1 MLFLG
6 LSAMLAL
13 EARAQP
19 KHDCNWMFGYGYGND
34 SPFPIFGPSV
44 MDFCGDSLE
53 IYEIDRPMNFRFTN
67 ASIADEEG
75 NLLFYTNGFTIANA
89 QHEILLNGT
98 GLATPGTSGFGPD
111 GTPIQQ
117 GTLILPWPEH
127 PGKFLVFY
135 GRISYFNYE
144 LDGENRFI
152 ACNTPLYYAVVDM
165 NLEGGAGAVTEKN
178 VIMSNDTVSMGKLT
192 ATRHANGRDWWLVA
206 PKFHSG
212 QILRFLI
219 TPEGVIDYGAVDSG
233 MFVRAGNGQA
243 VFSPDGVS
251 YVNLSLFDWQE
262 NYIYF
267 FDFDRC
273 SGGFTPRGEF
283 FYTDHEAHA
292 SVSISPNSRYLY
304 NPSLYEIRQFD
315 LWADDIPS
323 TMDTVAVYDGYRE
336 EVPGLSVTLPTV
348 FFISQLGPDGKIY
361 IISSNTV
368 RSMHVIEQP
377 DLPGVACD
385 VRQHSIVLPK
395 LNRTIPNFPHY
406 RLGVLEGSPCDTIV
420 AVSAA
425 EQRRGSDGWR
435 LRVLPNPAQDFCVLV
450 LDPLAGEALP
460 ALENLSLRLYDGMGR
475 LLRRQAL
482 PAGLREH
489 RIGLEGLPPGM
500 YYVSL
505 QAGGQPAKTEKL
517 IIIK

>member
-1 MLFLG
+1 MILCLG
-6 LSAMLAL
+6 LFAMLAL

-19 KHDCNWMFGYGYGND
+19 KYDCHWMFGYNYG
-34 SPFPIFGPSV
+34 SPNPIHGPAAIN
-44 MDFCGDSLE
+44 FCGDTLQV
-53 IYEIDRPMNFRFTN
+53 YEIDRPMNFDLAN
-67 ASIADEEG
+67 ASIANEDG

-98 GLATPGTSGFGPD
+98 GLATPGTSGFGPN
-111 GTPIQQ
+111 GIPVRQ
-117 GTLILPWPEH
+117 GTLIMPWPDH
-127 PGKFLVFY
+127 PGKFFVIY
-135 GRISYFNYE
+135 GRVSYFNYV
-144 LDGENRFI
+144 LDGQTRFI
-152 ACNTPLYYAVVDM
+152 ACNTPLYYSVVDM
-165 NLEGGAGAVTEKN
+165 SLEGGAGAVTEKN
-178 VIMSNDTVSMGKLT
+178 VILSSDTISLGKLT

-206 PKFHSG
+206 PKFHSR

-219 TPEGVIDYGAVDSG
+219 TPEGIIDYGPIDSG
-233 MFVRAGNGQA
+233 TYIKAGIGYA

-267 FDFDRC
+267 FEFDRC

-336 EVPGLSVTLPTV
+336 EVPGLSFTLPTV
-348 FFISQLGPDGKIY
+348 FFMSQLAPDGKIY
-361 IISSNTV
+361 IISSNSV

-385 VRQHSIVLPK
+385 VRQHSFLLPT
-395 LNRTIPNFPHY
+395 LNITLPNFPNY
-406 RLGVLEGSPCDTIV
+406 LLGVLEGSPCDTIV

-425 EQRRGSDGWR
+425 EQRRGGDGWQ

-450 LDPLAGEALP
+450 LDPLAGDDLP
-460 ALENLSLRLYDGMGR
+460 ALENLSLRLYDSMGR

-500 YYVSL
+500 YYVSV